1 MDRAGNRVLRVFER
15 ATKRRLDVEY
25 FELRHFGGR
34 RVDHLRL
41 VACERLRRFPDRESA
56 KQIKRDDALQSKTR
70 RISGRRRLG
79 AANEVAPQP
88 ILFRERKRPLR
99 LLRVGNLR
107 DRNV

>member
-1 MDRAGNRVLRVFER
+1 MGRAGNRVLRVFER
-15 ATKRRLDVEY
+15 DSQRRLDVEY
-25 FELRHFGGR
+25 SELRLLVGR
-34 RVDHLRL
+34 RLDNLRFG
-41 VACERLRRFPDRESA
+41 ACERLRRFPDRESA

-79 AANEVAPQP
+79 ATNEVAPQS
-88 ILFRERKRPLR
+88 ILCRERKRPLR